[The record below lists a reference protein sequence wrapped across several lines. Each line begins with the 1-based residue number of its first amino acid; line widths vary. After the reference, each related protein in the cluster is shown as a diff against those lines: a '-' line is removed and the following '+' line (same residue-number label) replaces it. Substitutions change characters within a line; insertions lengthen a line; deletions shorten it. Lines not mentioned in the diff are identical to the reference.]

1 MRRITLAAVA
11 VGVALAASAC
21 GSDAK
26 TPAAVVSPSSVS
38 STGLNGNCAN
48 GDQLYDVLVA
58 NQALWEQLGRT
69 TGLNNPVC
77 AGGFALARAVD
88 STTAGDPALVLF
100 QLTGGKWK
108 ALSGGT
114 ADVCG
119 DKVPADVAKL
129 FAGKGC

>member
-1 MRRITLAAVA
+1 MRRITLAAMA
-11 VGVALAASAC
+11 AGVALAVAAC
-21 GSDAK
+21 GSGGAK
-26 TPAAVVSPSSVS
+26 APAGAAAPTASP
-38 STGLNGNCAN
+38 TGLNGQCAN

-58 NQALWEQLGRT
+58 DATLWDRLGRT

-88 STTAGDPALVLF
+88 STTGGDPALVLF
-100 QLTGGKWK
+100 QLAGGKWK
-108 ALSGGT
+108 ALNGGT

-119 DKVPADVAKL
+119 DKVPPDVAKL